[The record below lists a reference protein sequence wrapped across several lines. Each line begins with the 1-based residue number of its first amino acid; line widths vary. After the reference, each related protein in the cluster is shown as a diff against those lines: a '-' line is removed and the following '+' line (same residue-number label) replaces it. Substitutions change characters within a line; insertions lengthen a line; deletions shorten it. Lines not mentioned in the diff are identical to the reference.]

1 MTSRNDHQLVTVI
14 LPVYNGAEFV
24 GCTLQSV
31 MSQTYRNLEIV
42 VVDDGSTDNTLA
54 VLDAQA
60 AGDPR
65 VRLIIQDHAGVA
77 CARNRAIAEARGEF
91 IAPIDAD
98 DLWVPEKIARQM
110 SRLRMAGETAGFVYS
125 WWVWIDGDGAVL
137 DRSPR
142 WRIEGMALE
151 KLICINFCGNASVP
165 LFRRHCLEEVGG
177 YNEKLAAAKAGGC
190 EDWEVVLRIAERYR
204 IAVVPEVL
212 LGYRQ
217 RPGTMSAACETMWR
231 SQQMVIQG
239 IRLLRPELKPALF
252 RASANQFAMYLAA
265 LCFRLGDSRQALRW
279 GFRAGIRLPL
289 AVSPYLL
296 KLLLFRRRNK
306 DPLVM
311 RPGAKLVSSR
321 IPEPGLPYDQAGN
334 VLRFRAAPDALKC
347 AAARFLHGLLRAR
360 ANLEAWSSRIFR
372 ARKTR
377 ILARSDWQFP
387 VYSLTFVYREIHSLV
402 NDGFNVR
409 LTYSLRASRSL
420 LPDDLGSVWN
430 LKRWVLLSKF
440 NSAGDLEHYRRIM
453 PDKVAQLTRVISEAS
468 GLDADEIMAHPDFK
482 RAFSFTR
489 FAEAWKPDYIHTYCF
504 YEGTL
509 FGYVASF
516 LLGIP
521 RGVSCYADHMLNDY
535 ELKLV
540 GLHLQTCDL
549 VVATSARIK
558 RELEEIAGKPLPA
571 AIVKPNG
578 IDARLFASAERT
590 LPGPDHFLRGVAVN
604 RIDPKKGVTYLA
616 EAVLLLR
623 DRGIYF
629 VVDILGEPDDRD
641 PHSLAYYKHLM
652 KFVTEHNLKALMRF
666 RGRRTAREVRQYL
679 ASADIFLAPFV
690 ELPNGDKDGIPTALL
705 EAMAAGC
712 AVVTTD
718 AGSILEVIDNGV
730 EGIVVPQCD
739 SMAIAESIL
748 QLAKDNALLNR
759 LSRAAILRVRKQFDV
774 SHCEEIFHQR
784 VRRAINSKHTGQAA
798 SSL

>member
-1 MTSRNDHQLVTVI
+1 MTSRNDHPLVTVI
-14 LPVYNGAEFV
+14 LPVYNGADFV
-24 GCTLQSV
+24 GSTLQSV
-31 MSQTYRNLEIV
+31 RSQTYRDLEIV

-65 VRLIIQDHAGVA
+65 VRLISQNHAGVA

-91 IAPIDAD
+91 VAPIDAD

-110 SRLRMAGETAGFVYS
+110 SRLLRAGETTGFVYS
-125 WWVWIDGDGAVL
+125 WWVWIDGNGAVL

-142 WRIEGMALE
+142 WMIEGMALE
-151 KLICINFCGNASVP
+151 KLISINFCGNASVP
-165 LFRRHCLEEVGG
+165 LFRKHCLDEVGG

-217 RPGTMSAACETMWR
+217 RPRTMSAACETMWR
-231 SQQMVIQG
+231 SRQMVMRG

-252 RASANQFAMYLAA
+252 RVSANQFAMYLAA
-265 LCFRLGDSRQALRW
+265 LCFRLGDSRQAWRW

-296 KLLLFRRRNK
+296 KLLLFSQRNK

-311 RPGAKLVSSR
+311 QPGAKLVTSQL
-321 IPEPGLPYDQAGN
+321 PEPRLPYNQVGN
-334 VLRFRAAPDALKC
+334 VLRLRALPGALKC
-347 AAARFLHGLLRAR
+347 AAENTLHRILLLR

-372 ARKTR
+372 ARKPR

-387 VYSLTFVYREIHSLV
+387 VYSLTFVYREIHSLL

-409 LTYSLRASRSL
+409 LTYAVHAPRSL
-420 LPDDLGSVWN
+420 LPDDLGSLWN
-430 LKRWVLLSKF
+430 RTRWIRYSEVTST
-440 NSAGDLEHYRRIM
+440 ADLEHYRRIM
-453 PDKVAQLTRVISEAS
+453 PDKVAQIVTIISEAS
-468 GLDADEIMAHPDFK
+468 GLDAEEIMAHPHFK
-482 RAFSFTR
+482 YAFSFTR
-489 FAEAWKPDYIHTYCF
+489 FAEAWNPHYIHTYCF
-504 YEGTL
+504 YEGAL

-540 GLHLQTCDL
+540 GLHLRTCD
-549 VVATSARIK
+549 VIVATSARIK

-571 AIVKPNG
+571 VIVKPNG
-578 IDARLFASAERT
+578 INASLFAAAERT
-590 LPGPDHFLRGVAVN
+590 PPGPGHFLRGVAVN
-604 RIDPKKGVTYLA
+604 RIHPKKGLTYLA

-629 VVDILGEPDDRD
+629 VVDILGEPDNRD
-641 PHSLAYYKHLM
+641 PNSLAYYKHLM
-652 KFVTEHNLKALMRF
+652 KFVTEHNLESLMRLC
-666 RGRRTAREVRQYL
+666 GRRTAREVRQHL
-679 ASADIFLAPFV
+679 AVADIFLAPFV

-730 EGIVVPQCD
+730 EGIIVPQCD
-739 SMAIAESIL
+739 SMAIAESIS
-748 QLAKDNALLNR
+748 QLAKDNSLLNR

-784 VRRAINSKHTGQAA
+784 VRCAIDSEHTSQAA